1 MKGYSDRSFI
11 EERTGIVRRIYSYN
25 GRPARR
31 VELSGRVVDQL
42 RGYVLIE
49 KDLRNVAEWLKQLGI
64 DPAEGEASGGRN
76 PKRIWRRNP
85 DRTEGLRGKG
95 LFVAALT
102 VYAKGFTKCEGR
114 PVKMEKQQL
123 DSRFHSLHD
132 ECMRYRHNFA
142 AHSGAE
148 RIEDARIALVIPK
161 KAKRTVQPMLYVELG
176 QPDVVPPYVDGLS
189 MADLCAQAHSVVQRK
204 IALLMEKVNE
214 EVAGKGWDYWN
225 QKK

>member
-11 EERTGIVRRIYSYN
+11 EERTGIVRRIYSYD
-25 GRPARR
+25 GKPARR
-31 VELSGRVVDQL
+31 FELSGKVVDQL

-64 DPAEGEASGGRN
+64 DPTGNEAGVGRTS
-76 PKRIWRRNP
+76 KLIWRRNP
-85 DRTEGLRGKG
+85 DRTEGVRDKG

-102 VYAKGFTKCEGR
+102 FYAKGFTKCEGR

-123 DSRFHSLHD
+123 ETRFHALHD

-142 AHSGAE
+142 AHSGAG

-161 KAKRTVQPMLYVELG
+161 KAKRPVVPMLYVELD

-189 MADLCAQAHSVVQRK
+189 MADLCAHANAVVKRK
-204 IALLMEKVNE
+204 MSLLMEKVKE
-214 EVAGKGWDYWN
+214 EVASKGWEYWD

>member
-1 MKGYSDRSFI
+1 MKGYSVRSFI
-11 EERTGIVRRIYSYN
+11 EERTGIVRRIYTHD
-25 GRPARR
+25 GKPTRR
-31 VELSGRVVDQL
+31 FELSGRVVDQL
-42 RGYVLIE
+42 RGYLLIE

-64 DPAEGEASGGRN
+64 APAGDDAGDGQGS
-76 PKRIWRRNP
+76 KRIWQLNP

-102 VYAKGFTKCEGR
+102 FYAKGFTKCEGR

-123 DSRFHSLHD
+123 DKRFHALHE

-142 AHSGAE
+142 AHSGAD

-161 KAKRTVQPMLYVELG
+161 KAKRPVVPMFYVELG
-176 QPDVVPPYVDGLS
+176 QPEVAPPYVDGLS
-189 MADLCAQAHSVVQRK
+189 MADLCSHAHIVVKRK
-204 IALLMEKVNE
+204 ADLLWEKVKE
-214 EVAGKGWDYWN
+214 EVASKGWDYWT